1 MKKPRIP
8 NTKTS
13 SLYNKLFN
21 NEFHPYI
28 SVFSAG
34 VYLKFTKPPYGDQLR
49 LRKLGCSNVSLNGV
63 TFLIPEKEF
72 ENFKPPILFGDDDF
86 TYELFPAHHSYV
98 SRVVVFEY
106 RVSKEFKNAKF
117 EYQGNTYEVF

>member
-28 SVFSAG
+28 SLFTAG
-34 VYLKFTKPPYGDQLR
+34 IYLKFTKPPYGDHFR
-49 LRKLGCSNVSLNGV
+49 VRKLGCSAVSHNGI
-63 TFLIPEKEF
+63 TFIVPEKHF
-72 ENFKPPILFGDDDF
+72 SNFKAPDLIDPDKNLCIHYQPFYSNL
-86 TYELFPAHHSYV
+86 
-98 SRVVVFEY
+98 SRLVTFEY
-106 RVSKEFKNAKF
+106 RISESFRHGTF